1 MKSEIKYI
9 ELKTGHN
16 GPAWIGLVS
25 YSKSGRTIYFNG
37 KAFQRIGS
45 DRMIGNYYDIETGE
59 EYWISGAKKN
69 MSDRH
74 RFGSGKIMLED
85 RVVMDYLK
93 IIGKETLDKSG
104 FEVVSVDQKIPIE
117 RITELENQK
126 YNDSAEIADDIRF
139 KAPTELT
146 NQELNYF
153 IDYYQDDA
161 INGRFLKGRK
171 QARHKMNELIL
182 ERERRSQKTFIV

>member
-9 ELKTGHN
+9 ELKIGHN

-45 DRMIGNYYDIETGE
+45 DRMMGNYYDIETGE
-59 EYWISGAKKN
+59 EYWISGVKKN
-69 MSDRH
+69 MTDRH
-74 RFGSGKIMLED
+74 RFGSGKVMVED
-85 RVVMDYLK
+85 RVVSDYLK
-93 IIGKETLDKSG
+93 IIQKGALDKSL
-104 FEVVSVDQKIPIE
+104 FEIVSVDQKIPIE

-126 YNDSAEIADDIRF
+126 YDDSEEIADDVRF

-171 QARHKMNELIL
+171 QSRYKMNELIL
-182 ERERRSQKTFIV
+182 ERDRRLQKSLIL